1 MKKKIITLLNI
12 LCISTLVFGQKLT
25 QTVRGTIIDADS
37 KQPLVGAVIKIAGSN
52 PAIGTFTD
60 ARGEFK
66 LEKIPVGSITF
77 ELSYLGYES
86 KIIPDIEVNSGKE
99 KILNLSMQE
108 SVSKL
113 KDVVVSSTKIQKG
126 AAVNEMSL
134 VSSRSI
140 SLEETKRY
148 AGSFNDPSRILTN
161 FAGVTNSQNGE
172 NDIIVRGNSPKY
184 IQWRLEGVEITN
196 PTHFADQN
204 GARGGISALNN
215 SLLATSDFSTGAF
228 SPEYGDVLSGVYD
241 VKLRAGNNK
250 RLETTLGIGLLGI
263 DATLEGPFKKGYGG
277 SFLFNYRYSTVTLI
291 SKLGSVDLP
300 GDLRFQDAAFKI
312 VLPTKKAGE
321 FSLFGI
327 GGLSGFEL
335 KDVKADLFPT
345 PTNKT
350 SSGRVSE
357 DYDKDAFLSNYGL
370 GHTININKKNY
381 LYTTLAYSDN
391 GITEDIFRTKTTKLM
406 DGNGVFLRD
415 SVGTRVLDYKNRLTR
430 SVYRAATTYNYK
442 INAKNTIQ
450 IGTKYALFGH
460 NLNISTLK
468 DSTNARTTLV
478 NMNDYI
484 GTLRNFVSWKHRFN
498 QNITMVAGFH
508 NMNVLYNNKSTIE
521 PRIAFNWRINKSNA
535 INIGYGK
542 HSTMESVHNYF
553 AKVKQADGSYTEPNK
568 NLDLLKADHYVMGY
582 EKRFSKNLRFKTEVY
597 YQYLYNLPVENND
610 TSYYATINEGAD
622 FKYVSLV
629 NKGTGHNYGIELT
642 LERFFDKNYY
652 FLINGSIYN
661 SKYKSLEGIERNTL
675 YNGNYIVNVLVGKDF
690 VNLGKNKNQTL
701 NLNAKIFFAGGQKHI
716 PLLRDAN
723 GNIAVDPANNRFYDY
738 KKAYN
743 DKLDDVYEV
752 TLSINYKWNKQKT
765 THELYVNLQNLTG
778 TQARISEYYDS
789 SKPNSVGNVTQF
801 GFFPNVMYRYYF

>member
-1 MKKKIITLLNI
+1 M
-12 LCISTLVFGQKLT
+12 VFGQKLA
-25 QTVRGTIIDADS
+25 QTVRGTVIDADS
-37 KQPLVGAVIKIAGSN
+37 KQPLIGAVVKVSGSN
-52 PAIGTFTD
+52 PVIGASTD
-60 ARGEFK
+60 ERGEFK
-66 LEKIPVGSITF
+66 IEKIPVGSITL
-77 ELSYLGYES
+77 ELSYIGYEP
-86 KIIPDIEVNSGKE
+86 KTIPDIEVNSGKE

-113 KDVVVSSTKIQKG
+113 NDVVVTTNKIEKG
-126 AAVNEMSL
+126 AAQNEMSL

-204 GARGGISALNN
+204 GAKGGISALNN

-241 VKLRAGNNK
+241 VKLRAGNNRK
-250 RLETTLGIGLLGI
+250 LETTLGIGLLGT
-263 DATLEGPFKKGYGG
+263 DVTLEGPFKKGYGG

-291 SKLGSVDLP
+291 SKLGSVDVP
-300 GDLRFQDAAFKI
+300 GDLKFQDGAFKI
-312 VLPTKKAGE
+312 VLPTNKMGE
-321 FSLFGI
+321 FTLFGI

-335 KDVKADLFPT
+335 KDVKADLFST
-345 PTNKT
+345 PTNKA
-350 SSGRVSE
+350 SNGILSE

-370 GHTININKKNY
+370 GHTLNINKKSY
-381 LYTTLAYSDN
+381 FYTTLAYSDN
-391 GITEDIFRTKTTKLM
+391 GITEDIFRTTTTKIV
-406 DGNGVFLRD
+406 DGNGTFVRD
-415 SVGTRVLDYKNRLTR
+415 SISARVLDYKSRLTR
-430 SVYRAATTYNYK
+430 SVYRAATTYTYK
-442 INAKNTIQ
+442 MDAKNTIQ
-450 IGTKYALFGH
+450 VGTKYALLGH
-460 NLNISTLK
+460 NLNISALK
-468 DSTNARTTLV
+468 DSTGTRTTLV
-478 NMNDYI
+478 EMNDYI
-484 GTLRNFVSWKHRFN
+484 GTVRNFVSWKHRFN
-498 QNITMVAGFH
+498 QDITMVAGFH
-508 NMNVLYNNKSTIE
+508 NMNVLYNSKSTLE
-521 PRIAFNWRINKSNA
+521 PRIAFNWRINRSNA
-535 INIGYGK
+535 VNIGYGK
-542 HSTMESVHNYF
+542 HSNMESVHNYF

-582 EKRFSKNLRFKTEVY
+582 EKRFSKNLRLKTEIY

-610 TSYYATINEGAD
+610 TSYYATINEGSD
-622 FKYVSLV
+622 FRYVPLV
-629 NKGTGHNYGIELT
+629 NKGTGHNYGLELT

-652 FLINGSIYN
+652 FLINGSLYN

-675 YNGNYIVNVLVGKDF
+675 YNGNYIINALVGKDF

-701 NLNAKIFFAGGQKHI
+701 NLNAKLFYAGGQKHI

-723 GNIAVDPANNRFYDY
+723 GNLAVDPVNNRFYDH

-743 DKLDDVYEV
+743 DKIDDVYEV

-765 THELYVNLQNLTG
+765 THELYINLQNLTR

-789 SKPNSVGNVTQF
+789 SKPGSIGNVKQF
-801 GFFPNVMYRYYF
+801 GFFPNVMYRYYL